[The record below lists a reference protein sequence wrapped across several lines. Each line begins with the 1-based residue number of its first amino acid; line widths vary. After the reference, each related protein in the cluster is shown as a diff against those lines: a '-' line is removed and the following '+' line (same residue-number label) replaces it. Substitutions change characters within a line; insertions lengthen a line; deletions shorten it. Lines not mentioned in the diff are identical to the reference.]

1 MINIFRAQTSSQQR
15 HTSGSIILTATFM
28 DTRISTQ
35 SNTVLIQET
44 NLTFKKDKIMFV
56 FLH

>member
-35 SNTVLIQET
+35 SNTISLQET
-44 NLTFKKDKIMFV
+44 NLTLKQDKIMFV